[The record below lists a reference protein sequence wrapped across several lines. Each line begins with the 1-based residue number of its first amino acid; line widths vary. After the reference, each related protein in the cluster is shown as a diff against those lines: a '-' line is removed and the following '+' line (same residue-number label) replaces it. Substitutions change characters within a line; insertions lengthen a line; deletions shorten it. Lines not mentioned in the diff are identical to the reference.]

1 MPKIKP
7 SPEGGYTQAKVDLGA
22 LSNPAECEDAL
33 KRLAKAVARGADPK
47 GCLQAA
53 SGIVVRILWSTYQRK
68 RLELAGLN
76 LGEGQE
82 YRFEATDYA
91 DRYQAEV
98 GKNKQQAEEIEAL
111 RAQVAAMGGKERPR
125 PPRPSLN

>member
-1 MPKIKP
+1 MTLAVFA
-7 SPEGGYTQAKVDLGA
+7 GTQNRPQASIMGRRL
-22 LSNPAECEDAL
+22 
-33 KRLAKAVARGADPK
+33 LAKAVAAGKDTR

-76 LGEGQE
+76 LGEDQE
-82 YRFEATDYA
+82 FKFTSEDYA

-98 GKNKQQAEEIEAL
+98 GKNKQQAEEDASKFGA
-111 RAQVAAMGGKERPR
+111 RTRKHTT
-125 PPRPSLN
+125 